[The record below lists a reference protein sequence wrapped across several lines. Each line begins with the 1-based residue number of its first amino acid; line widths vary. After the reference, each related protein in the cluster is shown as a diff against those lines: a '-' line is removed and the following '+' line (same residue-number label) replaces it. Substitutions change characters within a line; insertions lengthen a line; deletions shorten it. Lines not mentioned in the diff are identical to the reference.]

1 MDIQAIDIG
10 DVAEAPKLWQEIVD
24 ASGDG
29 WIWHT
34 WLTHEFNLCAGEK
47 FKAEGHS
54 FFVYENGKAVGV
66 VPLII
71 QEKNAGNGTERE
83 AIYYSGFLPWPCLR
97 QNMQREKE
105 LENFAF
111 AELERRARKARAR
124 RVRIRLTPPEDSG
137 NEETRVKRIAAKY
150 EYEPK
155 HFDSHVIAITNETL
169 GAVRER
175 YRRYHKKYSSL
186 FTLSIV
192 EGAAVTRELE
202 ETYFQLHVK
211 DAGRQVRSR
220 ESFTKQADTAREGEG
235 FYVVTTHIKSGT
247 TAGMLLVSLYKNIAY
262 DNSVAVDPD
271 FADRYVGHL
280 LKWRAIEELQKRNV
294 STYELGPKYDN
305 ASATEKEL
313 GINHFKEG
321 WSRGRTRTVWEMEK
335 FLDAK

>member
-1 MDIQAIDIG
+1 
-10 DVAEAPKLWQEIVD
+10 
-24 ASGDG
+24 
-29 WIWHT
+29 
-34 WLTHEFNLCAGEK
+34 
-47 FKAEGHS
+47 
-54 FFVYENGKAVGV
+54 
-66 VPLII
+66 
-71 QEKNAGNGTERE
+71 
-83 AIYYSGFLPWPCLR
+83 
-97 QNMQREKE
+97 
-105 LENFAF
+105 
-111 AELERRARKARAR
+111 
-124 RVRIRLTPPEDSG
+124 
-137 NEETRVKRIAAKY
+137 AAKY

-186 FTLSIV
+186 FTLNVV
-192 EGAAVTRELE
+192 EEAAVTPELE

-280 LKWRAIEELQKRNV
+280 LKWRAIEELQKRRV
-294 STYELGPKYDN
+294 LTYELGPKYDN
-305 ASATEKEL
+305 TSATKKEL

-321 WSRGRTRTVWEMEK
+321 WSRGCTRTVWEMEK
-335 FLDAK
+335 YLDTK